1 MEMNNS
7 HYNICSSFSKNPKR
21 DFGFYAKGYLNAAN
35 SLTNDLIQRENY
47 ADYEGYPIFFLY
59 RHALELEIKNIIYW
73 CIELS
78 NFSDKQLSYGAI
90 YESHQ
95 LLSLSETMM
104 QFLKAIEGKQN
115 SSLKE
120 VEKVLEISKNITKLD
135 PGSYSY
141 RYPVNKQGNESTEKD
156 QTFNLKLLKDDVN
169 DCIRILDFTYDYL
182 STKYETLTDIIAYH
196 IDFKT
201 T

>member
-1 MEMNNS
+1 MATNNS

-21 DFGFYAKGYLNAAN
+21 DFTVYAKGYLNAAN
-35 SLTNDLIQRENY
+35 SLTNDLVQRENY

-59 RHALELEIKNIIYW
+59 RHALELGIKNIIYW

-95 LLSLSETMM
+95 LLNLSETMM

-115 SSLKE
+115 SSLNE
-120 VEKVLEISKNITKLD
+120 VEKVLEISKTITKLD

-141 RYPVNKQGNESTEKD
+141 RYPVNKQGNESTEKN
-156 QTFNLKLLKDDVN
+156 QTFNLKLLSDDVN

-182 STKYETLTDIIAYH
+182 STKYETLTDIIANH